1 MEHKGSDGVS
11 KITKGASSSA
21 PFEALHSAE
30 EDFGVHFDLRLG
42 IMWNRG
48 LVACGFGVEFLANAF
63 DMRGDRGNR
72 KGFGEAGVGSMVVV
86 IVGCLLCWRD
96 CGGSLIGGTLVVR
109 DSLVEGGQVSLL
121 E

>member
-11 KITKGASSSA
+11 KIAKGASSSA

-30 EDFGVHFDLRLG
+30 EDLGVHFDLRLG

-48 LVACGFGVEFLANAF
+48 LVACGFGVEFLADAF

-72 KGFGEAGVGSMVVV
+72 KGFGETGVGSVVVV
-86 IVGCLLCWRD
+86 IIGCLLCWRD
-96 CGGSLIGGTLVVR
+96 CRGFAGGGTLVVG
-109 DSLVEGGQVSLL
+109 DSLVEGG
-121 E
+121 